1 MPVSKIK
8 ATEQLLK
15 NLFSDGSD
23 GYLFNIPPYQRPYAW
38 TIEET
43 SELLDDLLYAMR
55 ERRKVDNEYFL
66 GSIVII
72 QEDPNKPEAEVVDGQ
87 QRLTTLTI
95 LLCVLRELSDD
106 MKSDLDPLVRQRE
119 NKATGRKG
127 YFRITLRERDKRFF
141 EKKVLT
147 PGRLEGFLKE
157 DSVNRTD
164 SQQRIFE
171 NAKYLWRKLSKE
183 NDETRDELVKFVCQC
198 CCLVVVSTF
207 DRNSAYRIFAVMN
220 DRGLDLSPTDI
231 LKAEIIG
238 AVEEGIRPE
247 YTEKWEDIEEELGR
261 DNFRDL
267 FEHIRM
273 IYMRGKARRA
283 LNQEFR
289 DGVLARIE
297 KENKFID
304 EVLTPYA
311 DTYKAIIRANYE
323 STNDADEVNR
333 YLKHL
338 NRLDNSDWIPPAMA
352 FIERNKGNAGVLV
365 QFVRDLERLAYSM
378 FITRKNINQRID
390 RYGKV
395 IRRVERDRDLS
406 GNNSPLQLSDKEK
419 KELLQALN
427 GFIYTLPRVPKPLL
441 MRLDGL
447 LASAGATYDRPVI
460 SIEHVLPQTPNE
472 SSKWIRLFTEGER
485 EKWTHRLANLVL
497 LDRRKNSRAQNY
509 DFARKKSEY
518 FQRDGVPPFSITT
531 QVINESEWTPEVL
544 RRRQRNLIGCLKKEW
559 RLG

>member
-1 MPVSKIK
+1 MLKIK
-8 ATEQLLK
+8 ATEQQLR

-38 TIEET
+38 TTEET
-43 SELLDDLLYAMR
+43 SELLDDLLHAMR

-72 QEDPNKPEAEVVDGQ
+72 QEGPDKPEAEVVDGQ

-106 MKSDLDPLVRQRE
+106 MKDDLDPLVRQRE

-127 YFRITLRERDKRFF
+127 YFRLTLRERDKSFF
-141 EKKVLT
+141 EERVLT
-147 PGRLEGFLKE
+147 PGRLESFLKE

-183 NDETRDELVKFVCQC
+183 NDKTRDELVKFVCQY
-198 CCLVVVSTF
+198 CCLVVVSAF

-238 AVEEGIRPE
+238 ALEEEIRPE
-247 YTEKWEDIEEELGR
+247 YTEKWESIEEELGR
-261 DNFRDL
+261 DKFRDL

-273 IYMRGKARRA
+273 IYMRGKARKA

-323 STNDADEVNR
+323 STNDAGEVNR

-352 FIERNKGNAGVLV
+352 FIERNKGNASVLI
-365 QFVRDLERLAYSM
+365 QFVRELERLAYSM

-390 RYGKV
+390 RYGDI
-395 IRRVERDRDLS
+395 IRGIEGDQDLYEDTTL
-406 GNNSPLQLSDKEK
+406 LQLSGQEK
-419 KELLQALN
+419 TDLLEALN
-427 GFIYTLPRVPKPLL
+427 GPIYSLTRVRRTLL
-441 MRLDGL
+441 MRLDSL
-447 LASAGATYDRPVI
+447 LADAGASYDLSDTTV
-460 SIEHVLPQTPNE
+460 EHVLPQTPDE
-472 SSKWIRLFTEGER
+472 SSE
-485 EKWTHRLANLVL
+485 WTHWFPDEEERMQWTDKLANLVL
-497 LDRRKNSRAQNY
+497 LSPRRNSRAQNY
-509 DFARKKSEY
+509 DFDRKKREY
-518 FQRDGVPPFSITT
+518 FQRDGATRFPITT
-531 QVINESEWTPEVL
+531 QVANESEWTPAVL
-544 RRRQRNLIGCLKKEW
+544 ERRQRDLVDRLKTEW